1 MALPSRAAGCLGAL
15 ILAFLLFRAGPARAQ
30 SLTLNNLVVDN
41 QAGSFMARFGVIVDG
56 VPEVAYN
63 LDNGV
68 VLGLTCEAKL
78 SRKRSMWADKTVN
91 EVLWV
96 SRLQQD
102 SLTGEY
108 VLVLPGRE
116 TPFRE
121 KDLQKLLTRAWSNIA
136 VDLGPWSNL
145 ERGSDYVLDLSIKL
159 NQVDIPNW
167 FRRTLFFW
175 SWDVVPAT
183 SYQLEFRY

>member
-1 MALPSRAAGCLGAL
+1 MAQLTRATGRLAL
-15 ILAFLLFRAGPARAQ
+15 ILALLFFSAVPARAQ

-41 QAGSFMARFGVIVDG
+41 QAGSFMARFGVLVDG

-68 VLGLTCEAKL
+68 VLGLTCDARL

-91 EVLWV
+91 EVQWM

-108 VLVLPGRE
+108 VLVMPGRE

-121 KDLQKLLTRAWSNIA
+121 KDLQKLLTRAWSNIS
-136 VDLGPWSNL
+136 VDLGSWSNL
-145 ERGSDYVLDLSIKL
+145 ERGADYVLDLSIKL

-167 FRRTLFFW
+167 FKRTLFFW